1 MKTFAQHVDKPHA
14 KPARISIWRPHSIQH
29 AVREHPSLAATYG

>member
-14 KPARISIWRPHSIQH
+14 KPAQINPCRPHSIAR
-29 AVREHPSLAATYG
+29 AVRERPSLAPTYG